1 MQLFDAKL
9 VILQVGGAHKADI
22 MERVLR
28 TPPTE
33 GLPATVL
40 KLVDNGVLVI
50 DRDAASKAMDLME
63 GPQVIKG

>member
-9 VILQVGGAHKADI
+9 VILQVGSARKTDI

-33 GLPATVL
+33 DLPATAL